1 MKTLVKKYCDFFF
14 FFCGMYLQAEEYG
27 WRAWTVHGEQKTG
40 APGEHMGPREP
51 VLLALYFGKS
61 FN

>member
-1 MKTLVKKYCDFFF
+1 M
-14 FFCGMYLQAEEYG
+14 
-27 WRAWTVHGEQKTG
+27 HGEQKTG